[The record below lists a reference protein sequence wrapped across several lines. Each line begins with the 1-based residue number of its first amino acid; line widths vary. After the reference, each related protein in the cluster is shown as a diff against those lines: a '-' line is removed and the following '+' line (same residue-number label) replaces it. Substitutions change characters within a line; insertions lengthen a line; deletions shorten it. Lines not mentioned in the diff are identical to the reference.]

1 MTSPI
6 ECNCMALR
14 KASRRASL
22 YYDAC
27 LAGTG
32 LRATQFAILAMI
44 GERSEM
50 SVNGLAD
57 ALGMDRSTA
66 GQNLRPLEREQ
77 WVEMTRSEAD
87 GRARIVRLTPLGVVR
102 LDNAFPHW
110 QRAQRQFEAANGKD
124 VTTALRSRLQD
135 LRIPD

>member
-1 MTSPI
+1 MT
-6 ECNCMALR
+6 LR
-14 KASRRASL
+14 KASRRVSL

-44 GERSEM
+44 GKRSDM
-50 SVNGLAD
+50 SVKGLAD

-77 WVEMTRSEAD
+77 WVEMARSEAD
-87 GRARIVRLTPLGVVR
+87 GRARIVRLTPLGTAR
-102 LDNAFPHW
+102 LGDALPHW

-124 VTTALRSRLQD
+124 VAAELRSRLQD